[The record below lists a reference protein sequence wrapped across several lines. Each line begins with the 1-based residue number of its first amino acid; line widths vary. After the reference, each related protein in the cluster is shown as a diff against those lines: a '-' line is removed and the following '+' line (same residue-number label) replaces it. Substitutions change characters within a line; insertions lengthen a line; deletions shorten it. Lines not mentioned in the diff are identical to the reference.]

1 MGRPNYSR
9 SVGAAPPRSLH
20 LNPVPELDFDVA
32 ILGGGM
38 GGYPAAIRASQLGL
52 KVALVEGGKLGGT
65 CLHVGCIPTK
75 ALLESSELFHRVAA
89 RGAEFGLKAEV
100 VGYDYPAIAAR
111 RDAVV
116 GQLYKGVQYLMKKN
130 KIEVVQ
136 ANGRIRDRNTI
147 EADGKLVKAKNLIV
161 ATGSTVKTLP
171 GIALDG
177 EYIVSSD
184 NAVLAASVPESICII
199 GAGAVG
205 VEFAT
210 FYNQLGVKVTLLE
223 ALDRVVPLED
233 EDVSKELLA
242 AFKKAGIDC
251 RLGVKVSGAK
261 KARDGVS
268 VATDQGEVWAKQ
280 LLVAVG
286 RAAVS
291 KDLGLEQAGVQTHPN
306 GFIKVDEWMRTSA
319 DGIHAI
325 GDVIGGFLL
334 AHAASHEG
342 IVAAEDIAGQRLA
355 PMDQNLI
362 TRCTYSHPQIA
373 SVGLTEK
380 QAREKGH
387 EVKVGKFPFSAI
399 GRAQIHGETGG
410 FVKIVA
416 DAKTGQLLGTH
427 IIGDSAT
434 ELIAEPALT
443 QLFQGDAWELGR
455 NIHPHPTLSEA
466 VMEAAMA
473 VDGHAIHF

>member
-1 MGRPNYSR
+1 MPDF
-9 SVGAAPPRSLH
+9 
-20 LNPVPELDFDVA
+20 DFDVA

-52 KVALVEGGKLGGT
+52 KVALVEADKLGGT
-65 CLHVGCIPTK
+65 CLHIGCIPTK
-75 ALLESSELFHRVAA
+75 ALLESSELYHRVST
-89 RGAEFGLKAEV
+89 RGVEFGLKAEV
-100 VGYDYPAIAAR
+100 VGYDYQRIAQR

-130 KIEVVQ
+130 KIEVIQ
-136 ANGRIRDRNTI
+136 GRGRLRDRNSI
-147 EADGKLVKAKNLIV
+147 DVNGKQVKAPNLIL
-161 ATGSTVKTLP
+161 ATGSSVKTLP
-171 GIALDG
+171 GLELDG
-177 EYIVSSD
+177 QFIISSD
-184 NAVLAASVPESICII
+184 NAVLAKDVPESICII

-210 FYNQLGVKVTLLE
+210 FYSELGVKVTLLE
-223 ALDRVVPLED
+223 ALDRLVPLED
-233 EDVSKELLA
+233 EEVSKELLSS
-242 AFKKAGIDC
+242 FKKAGIEV
-251 RLGVKVSGAK
+251 RVGVKVSGAR

-268 VATDQGEVWAKQ
+268 VDTDQGEVWAKQ

-291 KDLGLEQAGVQTHPN
+291 KELGLEQVGVQLHPS

-319 DGIHAI
+319 ESIHAI
-325 GDVIGGFLL
+325 GDVVGGYLL

-342 IVAAEDIAGQRLA
+342 IVAAEDIAGQRTA
-355 PMDQNLI
+355 PMEQELV

-387 EVKVGKFPFSAI
+387 EVKVGRFPFSAI
-399 GRAQIHGETGG
+399 GRAQIHGDTAG
-410 FVKIVA
+410 FVKIVS
-416 DAKTGQLLGTH
+416 DAKTGQMLGTH
-427 IIGDSAT
+427 IIGAEAT

>member
-1 MGRPNYSR
+1 
-9 SVGAAPPRSLH
+9 
-20 LNPVPELDFDVA
+20 VPDFDFDVV
-32 ILGGGM
+32 ILGSGM

-52 KVALVEGGKLGGT
+52 KVALVEADKLGGT
-65 CLHVGCIPTK
+65 CLHIGCIPTK
-75 ALLESSELFHRVAA
+75 ALLESSELYQKVST

-100 VGYDYPAIAAR
+100 VGYDYPRIAER

-116 GQLYKGVQYLMKKN
+116 NQLYKGVQYLMKKN

-136 ANGRIRDRNTI
+136 GKGRLRDRNTI
-147 EADGKLVKAKNLIV
+147 EVGAKQVKGKNLIV
-161 ATGSTVKTLP
+161 ATGSVVKTLP
-171 GIALDG
+171 GLELDG
-177 EYIVSSD
+177 QYVISSD
-184 NAVLAASVPESICII
+184 HAVLAKSAPESICII

-223 ALDRVVPLED
+223 ALDRLVPLED

-261 KARDGVS
+261 KARGGVS
-268 VATDQGEVWAKQ
+268 VDTDQGEVWANQ

-291 KDLGLEQAGVQTHPN
+291 KELGLEQAGVQLQPN
-306 GFIKVDEWMRTSA
+306 GFIKVDEWMRTSVES
-319 DGIHAI
+319 IHAI
-325 GDVIGGFLL
+325 GDVVGGFLL

-355 PMDQNLI
+355 PMEQDLV
-362 TRCTYSHPQIA
+362 TRCTYSHPQVA

-399 GRAQIHGETGG
+399 SRAQIHGDTAG

-416 DAKTGQLLGTH
+416 DSKSGQLLGTH
-427 IIGDSAT
+427 IIGAEAT

-473 VDGHAIHF
+473 VDGHAIHI

>member
-1 MGRPNYSR
+1 MPSD
-9 SVGAAPPRSLH
+9 
-20 LNPVPELDFDVA
+20 DFDML

-38 GGYPAAIRASQLGL
+38 GGYPASIRASQLGL
-52 KVALVEGGKLGGT
+52 KVGLVEADKLGGT

-75 ALLESSELFHRVAA
+75 ALLESSELYHRIAA
-89 RGAEFGLKAEV
+89 RGPEFGIEADEV
-100 VGYDYPAIAAR
+100 RFDYAHIAAR

-130 KIEVVQ
+130 KIEVV
-136 ANGRIRDRNTI
+136 AGRGRVTDPNTI
-147 EADGKLVKAKNLIV
+147 QVDSKPLKAKNLIV
-161 ATGSTVKTLP
+161 ATGSSPKTLP
-171 GIALDG
+171 GIEFDG
-177 EYIVSSD
+177 KLVITSD
-184 NAVLAASVPESICII
+184 HAVMAKDVPESIVII

-210 FYNQLGVKVTLLE
+210 LFNQLGVKVTVLE
-223 ALDRVVPLED
+223 ALDRLVPLED
-233 EDVSKELLA
+233 EDVSKEMLT

-251 RLGVKVSGAK
+251 RVGVKVKGAK

-268 VATDQGEVWAKQ
+268 VDTEQGEVWARQ

-286 RAAVS
+286 RAPRS
-291 KDLGLEQAGVQTHPN
+291 KEIGLEQVGVTTHPN
-306 GFIKVDEWMRTSA
+306 GFIKVDEWMRTTA
-319 DGIHAI
+319 EGVHAI
-325 GDVIGGFLL
+325 GDVIGGYLL

-342 IVAAEDIAGQRLA
+342 MTAAEDIAGQRVA
-355 PMDQNLI
+355 PMDQTLV

-380 QAREKGH
+380 QARDAGR
-387 EVKVGKFPFSAI
+387 EVKVGKFPFTAL
-399 GRAQIHGETGG
+399 GRAIIHGETAG
-410 FVKIVA
+410 FVKLVA
-416 DAKTGQLLGTH
+416 DAKSGSL
-427 IIGDSAT
+427 IGAHVVGPSAT

-466 VMEAAMA
+466 VMEAALA
-473 VDGHAIHF
+473 VDGHAIHI

>member
-1 MGRPNYSR
+1 L
-9 SVGAAPPRSLH
+9 A
-20 LNPVPELDFDVA
+20 EFDFDVA

-75 ALLESSELFHRVAA
+75 ALLESSELYHRVAA
-89 RGAEFGLKAEV
+89 RGAEFGIKAEV
-100 VGYDYPAIAAR
+100 VGYDYPRIAER
-111 RDAVV
+111 RDAIV

-130 KIEVVQ
+130 KVEVVQ
-136 ANGRIRDRNTI
+136 ARGRIRDRNTI
-147 EADGKLVKAKNLIV
+147 EADGKMVRAKNLIV
-161 ATGSTVKTLP
+161 ATGSTVKSLP
-171 GIALDG
+171 GITLDG
-177 EYIVSSD
+177 ELIVSSD
-184 NAVLAASVPESICII
+184 NAVVAKSVPESICII

-210 FYNQLGVKVTLLE
+210 LYNQLGAKVTLLE
-223 ALDRVVPLED
+223 ALDRLVPLED
-233 EDVSKELLA
+233 EDVSKEMMS
-242 AFKKAGIDC
+242 AFKKAGIDA
-251 RLGVKVSGAK
+251 RVGIKVAGAK
-261 KARDGVS
+261 KARGGVS
-268 VATDQGEVWAKQ
+268 VETDQGEVWANQ

-291 KDLGLEQAGVQTHPN
+291 KDLGLEQAGVQTDQR
-306 GFIKVDEWMRTSA
+306 GFIKVDEWMRTTA

-325 GDVIGGFLL
+325 GDVVGGYLL
-334 AHAASHEG
+334 AHAAAHEG
-342 IVAAEDIAGQRLA
+342 MTAVEDIAGQRVA
-355 PMDQNLI
+355 PMEQDLV

-380 QAREKGH
+380 QARERGH

-399 GRAQIHGETGG
+399 GRAQIHGETAG
-410 FVKIVA
+410 FVKMVA

-427 IIGDSAT
+427 IVGDSAT

-443 QLFQGDAWELGR
+443 QLFQGDAWEVGR

-473 VDGHAIHF
+473 VDGRAIHF

>member
-1 MGRPNYSR
+1 MPDF
-9 SVGAAPPRSLH
+9 
-20 LNPVPELDFDVA
+20 DFDVA

-38 GGYPAAIRASQLGL
+38 GGYPAAIRAAQLGM
-52 KVALVEGGKLGGT
+52 KVALVEADKLGGT
-65 CLHVGCIPTK
+65 CLHIGCIPTK
-75 ALLESSELFHRVAA
+75 ALLESSELYHRVST
-89 RGAEFGLKAEV
+89 RGAEFGIKAEV
-100 VGYDYPAIAAR
+100 VGYDYPRIAQR

-130 KIEVVQ
+130 KIEVV
-136 ANGRIRDRNTI
+136 AGKGRLRDRNTI
-147 EADGKLVKAKNLIV
+147 DVGGKQVKTKDLIV

-171 GIALDG
+171 GLELDG
-177 EYIVSSD
+177 QYIISSD
-184 NAVLAASVPESICII
+184 NAVLATSAPESICII

-210 FYNQLGVKVTLLE
+210 FYSELGVKVTLLE
-223 ALDRVVPLED
+223 ALDRLVPLED
-233 EDVSKELLA
+233 EDVSRELLA
-242 AFKKAGIDC
+242 AFKKSGIDV
-251 RLGVKVSGAK
+251 RLGVKVSGAR

-268 VATDQGEVWAKQ
+268 VDTDQGEVWAKQ

-286 RAAVS
+286 RVAVS
-291 KDLGLEQAGVQTHPN
+291 KELGLEQVGVQTHPN
-306 GFIKVDEWMRTSA
+306 GFVKVDEWMRTSA
-319 DGIHAI
+319 EGIHAI
-325 GDVIGGFLL
+325 GDVVGGYLL

-342 IVAAEDIAGQRLA
+342 IVAAEDIAGQRTA
-355 PMDQNLI
+355 PMDQALV
-362 TRCTYSHPQIA
+362 TRCTYSHPQVA

-380 QAREKGH
+380 QARDNGH
-387 EVKVGKFPFSAI
+387 EVKIGKFPFSAI

-416 DAKTGQLLGTH
+416 DAKTGQMLGTH
-427 IIGDSAT
+427 IVGAEAT

>member
-1 MGRPNYSR
+1 VST
-9 SVGAAPPRSLH
+9 SF
-20 LNPVPELDFDVA
+20 DFDVA

-38 GGYPAAIRASQLGL
+38 GGYPAAIRASQLGM
-52 KVALVEGGKLGGT
+52 KVALVESDKLGGT
-65 CLHVGCIPTK
+65 CLHIGCIPTK
-75 ALLESSELFHRVAA
+75 ALLESSELYHRISA
-89 RGAEFGLKAEV
+89 RGAEFGIKAEV
-100 VGYDYPAIAAR
+100 VGYDYPRIAQR

-116 GQLYKGVQYLMKKN
+116 NQLYKGVQYLMKKN
-130 KIEVVQ
+130 KIEVV
-136 ANGRIRDRNTI
+136 AGKGKLRDRNTI
-147 EADGKLVKAKNLIV
+147 DVGARQVKAQNLIV

-171 GIALDG
+171 GIEIDG
-177 EYIVSSD
+177 QYIVSSD
-184 NAVLAASVPESICII
+184 HAVVSKDAPESIVII

-210 FYNQLGVKVTLLE
+210 FYSQLGVKVTVLE
-223 ALDRVVPLED
+223 ALDRFVPLED
-233 EDVSKELLA
+233 EEVSKEILS

-251 RLGVKVSGAK
+251 RPGVKVKGAK

-268 VATDQGEVWAKQ
+268 VDTDQGEVWAKQ

-286 RAAVS
+286 RSAVS
-291 KDLGLEQAGVQTHPN
+291 KEIGLEQLGVQTHPN
-306 GFIKVDEWMRTSA
+306 GFIKVDEWMRTSVES
-319 DGIHAI
+319 IHAI
-325 GDVIGGFLL
+325 GDVVGGYLL

-342 IVAAEDIAGQRLA
+342 IVAAEDIAGERSA
-355 PMDQNLI
+355 PMDQNLV
-362 TRCTYSHPQIA
+362 TRCTYSHPQVA
-373 SVGLTEK
+373 SVGMTEK
-380 QAREKGH
+380 QARDKGH
-387 EVKVGKFPFSAI
+387 EVKVGRFPFSAI

-416 DAKTGQLLGTH
+416 DAKSGQMLGTH
-427 IIGDSAT
+427 IVGAEAT

-473 VDGHAIHF
+473 VDGHAIHI

>member
-1 MGRPNYSR
+1 MP
-9 SVGAAPPRSLH
+9 AA
-20 LNPVPELDFDVA
+20 DFDVL

-52 KVALVEGGKLGGT
+52 KVGLVEADKLGGT
-65 CLHVGCIPTK
+65 CLHIGCIPTK
-75 ALLESSELFHRVAA
+75 ALLESSELYHRVAA
-89 RGAEFGLKAEV
+89 RGPEFGVSAEKV
-100 VGYDYPAIAAR
+100 EYDYTRIAAR

-116 GQLYKGVQYLMKKN
+116 AQLYKGVQYLMKKN
-130 KIEVVQ
+130 KIEVVTGS
-136 ANGRIRDRNTI
+136 GRVRDRNTLEVGAKQI
-147 EADGKLVKAKNLIV
+147 RAKNLII

-171 GIALDG
+171 GLEFDG
-177 EYIVSSD
+177 QFIISSD
-184 NAVLAASVPESICII
+184 HATLASSVPESICII

-210 FYNQLGVKVTLLE
+210 LYNELGVKVTLLE
-223 ALDRVVPLED
+223 ALDRLVPLED
-233 EDVSKELLA
+233 EEVSKEMLS
-242 AFKKAGIDC
+242 AFKKSGIDC
-251 RLGVKVSGAK
+251 RPGVKVKSAK

-268 VATDQGEVWAKQ
+268 VDTDQGEIWARQ

-286 RAAVS
+286 RAART
-291 KDLGLEQAGVQTHPN
+291 KEIGLEQVGVELHPN

-319 DGIHAI
+319 EPIHAI
-325 GDVIGGFLL
+325 GDVVGGYLL

-342 IVAAEDIAGQRLA
+342 MTAVEDIAGQRVM
-355 PMDQNLI
+355 PMEQELV

-380 QAREKGH
+380 QAREAGH
-387 EVKVGKFPFSAI
+387 EVKIGKFPFTAL
-399 GRAQIHGETGG
+399 GRAIIRGETGG
-410 FVKIVA
+410 FVKMVA
-416 DAKTGQLLGTH
+416 DAKTSRLLGTH
-427 IIGDSAT
+427 VVGPNAT

-466 VMEAAMA
+466 VMEAALA
-473 VDGHAIHF
+473 VDGHAIHI

>member
-1 MGRPNYSR
+1 M
-9 SVGAAPPRSLH
+9 AA
-20 LNPVPELDFDVA
+20 DFDVA

-52 KVALVEGGKLGGT
+52 KVALVESDKLGGT

-75 ALLESSELFHRVAA
+75 ALLESSELYHRVAV
-89 RGAEFGLKAEV
+89 RGQEFGIAAESV
-100 VGYDYPAIAAR
+100 AFDYPRIAAR

-116 GQLYKGVQYLMKKN
+116 GQLFKGVQYLMKKN
-130 KIEVVQ
+130 KVEVVAGKGRLRDRGTIEVGAQ
-136 ANGRIRDRNTI
+136 QI
-147 EADGKLVKAKNLIV
+147 KAKNLIV
-161 ATGSTVKTLP
+161 ATGSTVKSLP
-171 GIALDG
+171 GIEFDG
-177 EYIVSSD
+177 QYIVSSD
-184 NAVLAASVPESICII
+184 HLTLSDKVPESICII

-210 FYNQLGVKVTLLE
+210 LFNQLGVKVTLLE
-223 ALDRVVPLED
+223 ALDRLVPLED
-233 EDVSKELLA
+233 EDVSKEMLT

-251 RLGVKVSGAK
+251 RVGVKVRGAK

-268 VATDQGEVWAKQ
+268 VDTEQGEVWARQ

-286 RAAVS
+286 RAPRS
-291 KDLGLEQAGVQTHPN
+291 KEIGLEQVGVTTHPN
-306 GFIKVDEWMRTSA
+306 GFIKVDEWMRTTA
-319 DGIHAI
+319 EGVHAI
-325 GDVIGGFLL
+325 GDVIGGYLL

-342 IVAAEDIAGQRLA
+342 MTAAEDIAGQRVA
-355 PMDQNLI
+355 PMDQTLV

-380 QAREKGH
+380 QARDAGR
-387 EVKVGKFPFSAI
+387 EVKVGKFPFTAL
-399 GRAQIHGETGG
+399 GRAIIHGETAG
-410 FVKIVA
+410 FVKLVA
-416 DAKTGQLLGTH
+416 DAKSGSL
-427 IIGDSAT
+427 IGAHVVGPSAT

-466 VMEAAMA
+466 VMEAALA
-473 VDGHAIHF
+473 VDGHAIHI

>member
-1 MGRPNYSR
+1 
-9 SVGAAPPRSLH
+9 
-20 LNPVPELDFDVA
+20 LNPVPDFDFDVA

-38 GGYPAAIRASQLGL
+38 GGYPAAIRAAQLGM
-52 KVALVEGGKLGGT
+52 KVALVEADKLGGT
-65 CLHVGCIPTK
+65 CLHIGCIPTK
-75 ALLESSELFHRVAA
+75 ALLESSELYHRVST
-89 RGAEFGLKAEV
+89 RGAEFGIKAEV
-100 VGYDYPAIAAR
+100 VGYDYPRIAQR

-130 KIEVVQ
+130 KIEVV
-136 ANGRIRDRNTI
+136 AGKGRLRDRNTI
-147 EADGKLVKAKNLIV
+147 DVAGKQVKAKDLIV

-171 GIALDG
+171 GLEVDG
-177 EYIVSSD
+177 QYIVSSD
-184 NAVLAASVPESICII
+184 NAVLSTSAPESICII

-210 FYNQLGVKVTLLE
+210 FYSELGVKVTLLE
-223 ALDRVVPLED
+223 ALDRLVPLED

-242 AFKKAGIDC
+242 AFKKSGIDV
-251 RLGVKVSGAK
+251 RLGVKVSGAR

-268 VATDQGEVWAKQ
+268 VDTDQGEVWAKQ

-286 RAAVS
+286 RAALS
-291 KDLGLEQAGVQTHPN
+291 KDLGLEQVGVETHPN
-306 GFIKVDEWMRTSA
+306 GFVKVDEWMRTSA
-319 DGIHAI
+319 EGIHAI
-325 GDVIGGFLL
+325 GDVVGGYLL

-342 IVAAEDIAGQRLA
+342 IVAAEDIAGQRTA
-355 PMDQNLI
+355 PMDQALV
-362 TRCTYSHPQIA
+362 TRCTYSHPQVA

-380 QAREKGH
+380 QARDNGH
-387 EVKVGKFPFSAI
+387 ELKIGKFPFSAI

-416 DAKTGQLLGTH
+416 DAKTGQMLGTH
-427 IIGDSAT
+427 IVGAEAT
-434 ELIAEPALT
+434 EMIAEPALT

-473 VDGHAIHF
+473 VDGHAIHI

>member
-1 MGRPNYSR
+1 
-9 SVGAAPPRSLH
+9 
-20 LNPVPELDFDVA
+20 VPDFDFDVA

-52 KVALVEGGKLGGT
+52 KVALVEAAKLGGT

-75 ALLESSELFHRVAA
+75 ALLESSELYHRVAA
-89 RGAEFGLKAEV
+89 RGVEFGLKAEV
-100 VGYDYPAIAAR
+100 VGFDYAKIADR

-130 KIEVVQ
+130 KVEVVQ
-136 ANGRIRDRNTI
+136 ARGRLRDKNTI
-147 EADGKLVKAKNLIV
+147 EANGRLVRAKNLIV

-171 GIALDG
+171 GLELDG
-177 EYIVSSD
+177 QFVVSSD
-184 NAVLAASVPESICII
+184 NAVLAKDVPESICII

-210 FYNQLGVKVTLLE
+210 LYNQLGVKVTLLE
-223 ALDRVVPLED
+223 ALDRLVPLED
-233 EDVSKELLA
+233 EDISREMLG
-242 AFKKAGIDC
+242 AFKKAGIEC

-261 KARDGVS
+261 KARGGVS
-268 VATDQGEVWAKQ
+268 VETDQGEVWANQ

-286 RAAVS
+286 RSAVS
-291 KDLGLEQAGVQTHPN
+291 KDLGLEQVGVQTHPN
-306 GFIKVDEWMRTSA
+306 GFIKVDEWMRTSV
-319 DGIHAI
+319 DSIHAI

-380 QAREKGH
+380 EARDNGH

-399 GRAQIHGETGG
+399 GRAQIHGETDG
-410 FVKIVA
+410 FVKVVA

-427 IIGDSAT
+427 IVGASAT

-473 VDGHAIHF
+473 VDGHAIHI

>member
-1 MGRPNYSR
+1 
-9 SVGAAPPRSLH
+9 
-20 LNPVPELDFDVA
+20 
-32 ILGGGM
+32 M

-52 KVALVEGGKLGGT
+52 KVALVEADKLGGT
-65 CLHVGCIPTK
+65 CLHIGCIPTK
-75 ALLESSELFHRVAA
+75 ALLESSELYHRVAA
-89 RGAEFGLKAEV
+89 RGVEFGLKAEV
-100 VGYDYPAIAAR
+100 VGFDYPKIAER

-116 GQLYKGVQYLMKKN
+116 GTLYKGVQYLMKKN

-136 ANGRIRDRNTI
+136 ARGRLRDKNTI
-147 EADGKLVKAKNLIV
+147 EANGRVLRAKDLIV

-171 GIALDG
+171 GLELDG
-177 EYIVSSD
+177 QFVVSSD
-184 NAVLAASVPESICII
+184 NAVLAKEVPESICII

-210 FYNQLGVKVTLLE
+210 LYNQLGVKVTLLE
-223 ALDRVVPLED
+223 ALDRLVPLED
-233 EDVSKELLA
+233 EDVSKEMLS

-261 KARDGVS
+261 KARGGVS
-268 VATDQGEVWAKQ
+268 VATDQGEVWAHQ

-286 RAAVS
+286 RAALS
-291 KDLGLEQAGVQTHPN
+291 KDLGLEQVGVQTHPN
-306 GFIKVDEWMRTSA
+306 GFIKVDEWMRTSV
-319 DGIHAI
+319 DSIHAI

-355 PMDQNLI
+355 PMDQDLI

-399 GRAQIHGETGG
+399 GRAQINGETGG
-410 FVKIVA
+410 FVKVVA

-427 IIGDSAT
+427 IVGASAT

-473 VDGHAIHF
+473 VDGHAIHI

>member
-1 MGRPNYSR
+1 MPDF
-9 SVGAAPPRSLH
+9 
-20 LNPVPELDFDVA
+20 DFDVA

-52 KVALVEGGKLGGT
+52 KVALVEAGKLGGT

-75 ALLESSELFHRVAA
+75 ALLESSELYHRVAT
-89 RGAEFGLKAEV
+89 RGVEFGLKAEV
-100 VGYDYPAIAAR
+100 VGFDYPKIAER

-130 KIEVVQ
+130 KVEVVQ
-136 ANGRIRDRNTI
+136 ARGRLRDRNSI
-147 EADGKLVKAKNLIV
+147 EADGRLVRAKNLIV
-161 ATGSTVKTLP
+161 ATGSVVKTLP
-171 GIALDG
+171 GLELDG
-177 EYIVSSD
+177 ERIISSD
-184 NAVLAASVPESICII
+184 NAVVAKDVPDSICII

-210 FYNQLGVKVTLLE
+210 LYNQLGVKVTLLE
-223 ALDRVVPLED
+223 ALDRLVPLED
-233 EDVSKELLA
+233 EDVSKEMLA
-242 AFKKAGIDC
+242 AFKKAGIEC

-268 VATDQGEVWAKQ
+268 VQTDQGEVWARQ

-286 RAAVS
+286 RSAVS
-291 KDLGLEQAGVQTHPN
+291 KDLGLEQVGVQTHPN
-306 GFIKVDEWMRTSA
+306 GFIKVDEWMRTSVES
-319 DGIHAI
+319 IHAI
-325 GDVIGGFLL
+325 GDVVGGFLL

-355 PMDQNLI
+355 PMDQDLI

-387 EVKVGKFPFSAI
+387 ELKIGKFPFSAI

-410 FVKIVA
+410 FVKVVA

-427 IIGDSAT
+427 IVGASAT

-473 VDGHAIHF
+473 VDGHAIHI

>member
-1 MGRPNYSR
+1 
-9 SVGAAPPRSLH
+9 
-20 LNPVPELDFDVA
+20 VPDFDFDVA

-52 KVALVEGGKLGGT
+52 RVALVEADKVGGT

-75 ALLESSELFHRVAA
+75 ALLESSELYHRVATK
-89 RGAEFGLKAEV
+89 GAEFGIKAEV
-100 VGYDYPAIAAR
+100 VGYDYPRIAQR

-130 KIEVVQ
+130 KIEVVS
-136 ANGRIRDRNTI
+136 GRGRLRDRNTI
-147 EADGKLVKAKNLIV
+147 EVNGKMVSAQNLIV
-161 ATGSTVKTLP
+161 ATGSVVKTLP
-171 GIALDG
+171 GIELDG
-177 EYIVSSD
+177 QYVVSSD
-184 NAVLAASVPESICII
+184 NIVKASSAPESICII

-210 FYNQLGVKVTLLE
+210 FFHELGVKVILLE
-223 ALDRVVPLED
+223 ALDRLVPLED

-242 AFKKAGIDC
+242 SFKKSGIDV
-251 RLGVKVSGAK
+251 RVGVKVKSAK

-268 VATDQGEVWAKQ
+268 VETDQGEVWAKQ

-291 KDLGLEQAGVQTHPN
+291 KEIGLEQVGVKTQPN
-306 GFIKVDEWMRTSA
+306 GFVDVDEWMRTSV
-319 DGIHAI
+319 DSIHAI
-325 GDVIGGFLL
+325 GDVVGGFLL

-355 PMDQNLI
+355 PMEQDLV
-362 TRCTYSHPQIA
+362 TRCTYSHPQVA

-380 QAREKGH
+380 QARDKGH
-387 EVKVGKFPFSAI
+387 EVKIGKFPFSAI
-399 GRAQIHGETGG
+399 SRAQIHGETTG
-410 FVKIVA
+410 FVKIVS
-416 DAKTGQLLGTH
+416 DAKTGQMLGTH
-427 IIGDSAT
+427 IIGNEAT

-473 VDGHAIHF
+473 VDGHAIHI